1 MSVYKLSC
9 DSVAISLLNLRK
21 KILFLLS
28 ETHFG
33 LPKKKQYYQNIKIL
47 SVIWNFWYRIEIFGL
62 LQYGKII
69 LILNLIFIIRNL
81 V

>member
-47 SVIWNFWYRIEIFGL
+47 SVI
-62 LQYGKII
+62 
-69 LILNLIFIIRNL
+69 
-81 V
+81 